1 MKAYYFK
8 DNIHLLQ
15 ELISKV
21 EELRGDNKKIVF
33 TNGCFDIIHRGHVSY
48 LSEAAALGDFLIV
61 GVNSDS
67 SVQRLKGKNRPLQDE
82 TSRAEILAALECVGA
97 IVIFSEDT
105 PIELIKAIRPD
116 VLVKGGDYSVDTVV
130 GAQEVL
136 DGGGSVELLSF
147 LPGYS
152 TSSIEDKIK
161 GN

>member
-8 DNIHLLQ
+8 DKIHSLQ
-15 ELISKV
+15 ELIPKV
-21 EELRGDNKKIVF
+21 QELRDGNKKIVF

-82 TSRAEILAALECVGA
+82 ASRAEILAALECVGA

>member
-8 DNIHLLQ
+8 DKIHSLQ
-15 ELISKV
+15 ELISKA

>member
-8 DNIHLLQ
+8 DKIHSLQ